1 MRKKLANRKQ
11 KKTIFNLTKQ
21 TTLDAGDAWD
31 AWDAGDEA
39 DEVLEAAIAICLTY
53 PLAVLS
59 GDNRSPALC
68 GVDSI

>member
-1 MRKKLANRKQ
+1 MREKLANRKQ
-11 KKTIFNLTKQ
+11 KKAILNLTKQ
-21 TTLDAGDAWD
+21 TTLDAGD

-68 GVDSI
+68 GADSI